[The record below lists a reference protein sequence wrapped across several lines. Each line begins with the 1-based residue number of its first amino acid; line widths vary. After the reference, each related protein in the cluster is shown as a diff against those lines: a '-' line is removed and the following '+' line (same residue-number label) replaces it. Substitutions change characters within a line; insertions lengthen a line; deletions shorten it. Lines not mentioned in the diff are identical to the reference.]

1 MTKEEFSEK
10 YLKKTDVKSAM
21 RKVYHKN
28 IGDFHNDDMNR
39 FFSEDK
45 DYKQVIY
52 EIIKPFVNNED
63 FKYRLPYETENAIYH
78 LSFIA
83 NQSVM
88 NDKNSALYDFLNL
101 KAVDFISY
109 IKENAWEQIKYY
121 TNTYIYDKD
130 TTIGELIIKAN
141 DDLRRGNI
149 YRYNKAKATIVI
161 ILIYSFGFVFE
172 AKREGGKI

>member
-1 MTKEEFSEK
+1 MTREEFSEK

-39 FFSEDK
+39 FFPEDK

-52 EIIKPFVNNED
+52 EIIKPFANSED

-83 NQSVM
+83 NESVIT
-88 NDKNSALYDFLNL
+88 DKNSALYDFLNL
-101 KAVDFISY
+101 KAMDFINY
-109 IKENAWEQIKYY
+109 IEENFWKRIKYY
-121 TNTYIYDKD
+121 NMTDIEDKN
-130 TTIGELIIKAN
+130 TTIGELIMKAN
-141 DDLRRGNI
+141 GDLRRGNI
-149 YRYNKAKATIVI
+149 YQYNKAKATIVI
-161 ILIYSFGFVFE
+161 VLIYSFGFVFE
-172 AKREGGKI
+172 SKKGGGRI